1 MKLCGNPT
9 GSRASIVWMQA
20 AVVSAPAP
28 HTAADADADADATA
42 DGLEMITPTESK
54 WLSLQLGGAE
64 LQSPKEGRC
73 TSPLLNLF
81 PFQLNV

>member
-1 MKLCGNPT
+1 
-9 GSRASIVWMQA
+9 MQA

-28 HTAADADADADATA
+28 PSAAAADADADDTA
-42 DGLEMITPTESK
+42 DGLGIITPTESK

-81 PFQLNV
+81 PFPLNL